1 MSIANINHFIGGQPA
16 AGTSTRAMDV
26 FNPATGAVTGQVAL
40 ANVADVNTAVAAA
53 QAAFPAW
60 ADTPPIR
67 RARVMFKFLE
77 LVNQHKD
84 ELAHLI
90 TAEHGKVFTDA
101 QGEVARGI
109 DIIEF
114 SCGIA
119 QLLKGD
125 FTDQVSTGM
134 DNWTLRQPL
143 GVVAGITPFN
153 FPVMVPM
160 WMFPVAIAAG
170 NTFILKPSP
179 TDPSASLL
187 MAELFKKAGLPDGV
201 FNVVQ
206 GDKEAVDA
214 LLVHPDVKAISFV
227 GSTPIAN
234 YIYETG
240 AHFGKRV
247 QALGGAKNHMV
258 VMPDADLDQA
268 VDALIGAAYGSAGE
282 RCMAISVAVLVGDV
296 ADKIMPKLIERT
308 KALKVLN
315 GTNLAAEM
323 GPIVTAAAH
332 QRITGY
338 IEAGAQEGA
347 QMLVDGRV
355 FDAAQTGEGCANGF
369 WMGGTLFD
377 HVTTDMKIYKEE
389 IFGPV
394 LSCVR
399 VPDFAQAVKI
409 INDHEFGNGVSCFTR
424 DGNVAREFARRIQ
437 VGMVGINVPLEEEPV
452 RRHARL
458 RRRGRALLHQAEI
471 DHAAL
476 AGEHRQGRRIRDA
489 DGQIS
494 SPLRAFGASPAGG
507 GTTPEARQSRF
518 LGVPGSSHFTPR
530 RMVDGRWQQR
540 LRPCPGGLENARHVF
555 QPDRGLPVARVPAGR
570 RRACC
575 GGRRAPGAEL
585 HLARWC
591 HPRAGDG
598 A

>member
-1 MSIANINHFIGGQPA
+1 MRQPTPIVHFIHGQRT
-16 AGTSTRAMDV
+16 AGQGSRTQDV
-26 FNPATGAVTGQVAL
+26 FNPATGAVTGCVSLGDA
-40 ANVADVNTAVAAA
+40 ADVDAAVAAA

-84 ELAHLI
+84 ELARLI

-114 SCGIA
+114 ACGIP

-134 DNWTLRQPL
+134 DNWTIRQPL

-170 NTFILKPSP
+170 NTFVLKPSP
-179 TDPSASLL
+179 IDPSPALFMGELL
-187 MAELFKKAGLPDGV
+187 QQAGLPDGV
-201 FNVVQ
+201 YNVVQ
-206 GDKEAVDA
+206 GDKTVVDA
-214 LLVHPDVKAISFV
+214 LLAHPDVKAVSFV

-234 YIYETG
+234 HIYETG
-240 AHFGKRV
+240 ARHGKRV

-296 ADKIMPKLIERT
+296 ADRIMPKLVERT
-308 KALKVLN
+308 KALQVLD

-323 GPIVTAAAH
+323 GPIVTEAAR
-332 QRITGY
+332 QRIRGD
-338 IEAGAQEGA
+338 IEAGEKEGA
-347 QMLVDGRV
+347 TLLVDGRG
-355 FDAAQTGEGCANGF
+355 FDGAQAGDGCENGF
-369 WMGGTLFD
+369 WLGGTLFD
-377 HVTTDMKIYKEE
+377 HVTTDMRIYREE

-399 VPDFAQAVKI
+399 VPDFASAVQLV
-409 INDHEFGNGVSCFTR
+409 NHHEFGNGVSCFTR
-424 DGNVAREFARRIQ
+424 DGNVAREFSRRIQ
-437 VGMVGINVPLEEEPV
+437 VGMVGINVPIPVPMAWHGFGGWKKSLFGDMHAYGEEGV
-452 RRHARL
+452 RFYTKQKSIMQRW
-458 RRRGRALLHQAEI
+458 
-471 DHAAL
+471 
-476 AGEHRQGRRIRDA
+476 
-489 DGQIS
+489 
-494 SPLRAFGASPAGG
+494 
-507 GTTPEARQSRF
+507 PESIAK
-518 LGVPGSSHFTPR
+518 
-530 RMVDGRWQQR
+530 
-540 LRPCPGGLENARHVF
+540 
-555 QPDRGLPVARVPAGR
+555 
-570 RRACC
+570 
-575 GGRRAPGAEL
+575 GAEFVMPT
-585 HLARWC
+585 AK
-591 HPRAGDG
+591 
-598 A
+598 

>member
-1 MSIANINHFIGGQPA
+1 MNARTPLTSDITHYIGGA
-16 AGTSTRAMDV
+16 RSAGTSPRAQDV
-26 FNPATGAVTGQVAL
+26 TNPATGAVTGRVHL
-40 ANVADVNTAVAAA
+40 ANAADVNAAVAAA
-53 QAAFPAW
+53 QAAFPDW

-77 LVNQHKD
+77 LVNLHKD
-84 ELAHLI
+84 DLARAI

-101 QGEVARGI
+101 QGEVSRGI

-114 SCGIA
+114 ACGIP

-134 DNWTLRQPL
+134 DNWTIRQPL

-170 NTFILKPSP
+170 NTFVLKPSP
-179 TDPSASLL
+179 IDPTPSLL
-187 MAELFKKAGLPDGV
+187 IADLLKQAGLPDGV

-240 AHFGKRV
+240 AHHGKRV

-268 VDALIGAAYGSAGE
+268 VDALIGSAYGSAGE

-296 ADKIMPKLIERT
+296 AEKIMPKLIERT
-308 KALKVLN
+308 KTLKVLD
-315 GTNLAAEM
+315 GMNLAAEM
-323 GPIVTAAAH
+323 GPIVTRAAH
-332 QRITGY
+332 ERISGY
-338 IEAGAQEGA
+338 IDAGVMQGA
-347 QMLVDGRV
+347 DLLVDGRR
-355 FDAAQTGEGCANGF
+355 FDAKRTGEGCENGF

-377 HVTTDMKIYKEE
+377 NVTPSMRIYKEE

-399 VPDFAQAVKI
+399 VADFGEAVKL
-409 INDHEFGNGVSCFTR
+409 INDHEFGNGTSCFTR

-437 VGMVGINVPLEEEPV
+437 VGMVGINVPIPVPMAWQGFGGWKKSLFGDMHAYGEEGV
-452 RRHARL
+452 RFYTKQKSIMQRW
-458 RRRGRALLHQAEI
+458 
-471 DHAAL
+471 
-476 AGEHRQGRRIRDA
+476 
-489 DGQIS
+489 
-494 SPLRAFGASPAGG
+494 
-507 GTTPEARQSRF
+507 PESI
-518 LGVPGSSHFTPR
+518 GK
-530 RMVDGRWQQR
+530 
-540 LRPCPGGLENARHVF
+540 
-555 QPDRGLPVARVPAGR
+555 
-570 RRACC
+570 
-575 GGRRAPGAEL
+575 GAEFVMPT
-585 HLARWC
+585 AK
-591 HPRAGDG
+591 
-598 A
+598 

>member
-1 MSIANINHFIGGQPA
+1 MSITNINHYINGAVVAGQ
-16 AGTSTRAMDV
+16 STRAQDV
-26 FNPATGAVTGQVAL
+26 FNPATGAVTGRVAL
-40 ANVADVNTAVAAA
+40 ASTADVDTAVAAA
-53 QAAFPAW
+53 RAAFPAW

-77 LVNQHKD
+77 LLNQHKD
-84 ELAHLI
+84 DLARMI

-109 DIIEF
+109 DIVEF
-114 SCGIA
+114 ACGIP

-170 NTFILKPSP
+170 NTFILKP
-179 TDPSASLL
+179 
-187 MAELFKKAGLPDGV
+187 MPDGV
-201 FNVVQ
+201 YNVVQ

-240 AHFGKRV
+240 AHHGKRV

-296 ADKIMPKLIERT
+296 AEKIMPKLIERT
-308 KALKVLN
+308 RALKVLN

-323 GPIVTAAAH
+323 GPIVTDVAR

-338 IEAGAQEGA
+338 IDAGVKEGA
-347 QMLVDGRV
+347 KLLVDGRV
-355 FDAAQTGEGCANGF
+355 FDGKVAGEGCDKGF
-369 WMGGTLFD
+369 WLGGTLFD

-399 VPDFAQAVKI
+399 VADFAQAVQI
-409 INDHEFGNGVSCFTR
+409 INDHEFGNGVSCFTRDGNVAREYEFGNGVSCFTR

-437 VGMVGINVPLEEEPV
+437 VGMVGINVPIPVPMAWHGFGGWKKSLFGDMHAYGEEGV
-452 RRHARL
+452 RFYTKQKSIMQRW
-458 RRRGRALLHQAEI
+458 
-471 DHAAL
+471 
-476 AGEHRQGRRIRDA
+476 
-489 DGQIS
+489 
-494 SPLRAFGASPAGG
+494 
-507 GTTPEARQSRF
+507 PESI
-518 LGVPGSSHFTPR
+518 GK
-530 RMVDGRWQQR
+530 
-540 LRPCPGGLENARHVF
+540 
-555 QPDRGLPVARVPAGR
+555 
-570 RRACC
+570 
-575 GGRRAPGAEL
+575 GAEFVMPT
-585 HLARWC
+585 AK
-591 HPRAGDG
+591 
-598 A
+598 